1 MQKTVFRL
9 VSSFVMVSMVIAMAL
24 MVHVTGQSVAAA
36 VTVPFNPV
44 ADAYVNAFSP
54 NSNYGKNSS
63 LRVDGSPVMRSYL
76 RFNVSGLGG
85 ATVQL
90 AILRIYANSA
100 SSAGLSVL
108 ALANNT
114 WTETTLTYANA
125 PAPGNVIGNS
135 SKFSAGTW
143 VQIDVT
149 SYVKAGGT
157 YNLVLGGL
165 NSTDTN
171 LASRE
176 DTAGH
181 MPQLVL
187 TLASLPTSTSTKTI
201 SSTETLTKTLVPTN
215 ISTKTIV
222 PTTTLI
228 GTQTQT
234 ATPATNSTIT
244 PAPSSTPTVPVGW
257 EPSFPIRATFYYP
270 WFSEAWTQKGFY
282 PFTNYTPELGYYSS
296 SDLNIIKQHIAMM
309 KYANIQVAISSWW
322 GQGTQTDQRVA
333 EELSASAGTNFRW
346 ALYYEMEGSGDPS
359 VSQIQSDLTY
369 ILNHY
374 GKDPSYLRVGG
385 KFVVFAYSDTNDA
398 CGMADRWKQ
407 ANTVG
412 AYVVLK
418 VFPGYAS
425 CASQPNSWH
434 QYSPAVAEDHQGS
447 FSFSISPG
455 FWLKGQTERLARDP
469 SRWITKCPGYDRLWS
484 QLAVDHHLQ

>member
-1 MQKTVFRL
+1 MQKTVFRMASL
-9 VSSFVMVSMVIAMAL
+9 IVMVSMAVATAL
-24 MVHVTGQSVAAA
+24 MVHVTGQPVAAA
-36 VTVPFNPV
+36 ATVPINPV
-44 ADAYVNAFSP
+44 ADAYVNASFP

-76 RFNVSGLGG
+76 RFTVSGLGG
-85 ATVQL
+85 AAIQL

-100 SSAGLSVL
+100 SSTGLSVL

-114 WTETTLTYANA
+114 WSETSLTDA
-125 PAPGNVIGNS
+125 
-135 SKFSAGTW
+135 
-143 VQIDVT
+143 
-149 SYVKAGGT
+149 
-157 YNLVLGGL
+157 
-165 NSTDTN
+165 N

-181 MPQLVL
+181 APQLVL
-187 TLASLPTSTSTKTI
+187 TLASLPAFALTKTI
-201 SSTETLTKTLVPTN
+201 SPTATLIKTLVPTN
-215 ISTKTIV
+215 ISTKTTV
-222 PTTTLI
+222 PTTTL
-228 GTQTQT
+228 TDTQT
-234 ATPATNSTIT
+234 AIPSATSINT
-244 PAPSSTPTVPVGW
+244 PAPSSIPTLPAGW
-257 EPSFPIRATFYYP
+257 EPSFPIRAAFYYP
-270 WFSEAWTQKGFY
+270 WFPEAWKQKGIY
-282 PFTNYTPELGYYSS
+282 PYTNYTPKLGYYSS
-296 SDLNIIKQHIAMM
+296 SDLNIIKKHIAMM
-309 KYANIQVAISSWW
+309 QYANIQVGISSWW
-322 GQGTQTDQRVA
+322 GQGTQTDGRVA
-333 EELSASAGTNFRW
+333 EELSASTGTNFRW

-385 KFVVFAYSDTNDA
+385 KFVVFAYSDTKDA

-418 VFPGYAS
+418 VFPGYAK

-455 FWLKGQTERLARDP
+455 FCLKGQAERLARDP
-469 SRWITKCPGYDRLWS
+469 NRWLQNVRDMIASGANWQLITTFSEWGEGTAVEPATQWSSASGYGQYLDAL
-484 QLAVDHHLQ
+484 HTNGN